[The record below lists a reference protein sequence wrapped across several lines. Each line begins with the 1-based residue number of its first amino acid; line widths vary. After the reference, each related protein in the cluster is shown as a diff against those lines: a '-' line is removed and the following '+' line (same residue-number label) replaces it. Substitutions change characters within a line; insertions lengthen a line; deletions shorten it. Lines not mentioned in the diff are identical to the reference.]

1 MLIVL
6 TDMYLHVLVFNVTRQ
21 STLVQITTVLQEPSP
36 ASCTVNLYSNIY
48 HQIEIRIIKDDLTS
62 FHSLSVPLKPC
73 VRNRLVVTRLRKTF
87 NTLGIGAYT
96 VLAEGSDVCAYIRSV
111 LFVYMNC
118 LK

>member
-1 MLIVL
+1 MQC
-6 TDMYLHVLVFNVTRQ
+6 DA
-21 STLVQITTVLQEPSP
+21 SSSLVQIKTVLQEPSP

-48 HQIEIRIIKDDLTS
+48 HQIDVRIIRDDLTS

-73 VRNRLVVTRLRKTF
+73 VRNRLVVIRLRKTF
-87 NTLGIGAYT
+87 NTLSIGACT
-96 VLAEGSDVCAYIRSV
+96 MLAERSDVCAFIRSV